1 MLCRWLKTRRRQH
14 LIAAEVLPTA
24 AERVTYG
31 GREVLP
37 TAAERPGGGNYLRRQ
52 KFFRYISDCVGVGSV

>member
-24 AERVTYG
+24 AEVLPTAAE
-31 GREVLP
+31 EVLP
-37 TAAERPGGGNYLRRQ
+37 TAAEKL
-52 KFFRYISDCVGVGSV
+52 FFQMVTASPT

>member
-24 AERVTYG
+24 AE
-31 GREVLP
+31 ELP
-37 TAAERPGGGNYLRRQ
+37 TAAEIIY
-52 KFFRYISDCVGVGSV
+52 KYGSVCIVEFEILIGLLIYLC